1 MGAWLDVGIGAAQA
15 GVNTGLGMLSQLF
28 SSHLN
33 EKAAQRADL
42 RGRKLYHD
50 LNSPVAQVEQLKQAG
65 LSPALLYAKGGV
77 GGSAQAG
84 AQAAPATNQIG
95 NVFDLMQVKLMQAQI
110 KNIDADTQKKLS
122 DKGLVDEQILTEIE
136 KRGLTQL
143 QAKYQEV
150 LTQLANYEAQF
161 KASTIET
168 DIEQRKVELAKLAEE
183 YRKAYADAETANV
196 ESMVAS
202 GTANARIKQEMQAVL
217 KNDLE
222 IQAGK
227 MNLKLTEKQIEMIQQ
242 NIIEKHLTN
251 AWINIKNETDIAKI
265 KNDIQMELKRMNL
278 AEDQQTYDMCMGV
291 VDRFIDIIKPFG
303 KGKK

>member
-1 MGAWLDVGIGAAQA
+1 MGAWLDVGIGAANA
-15 GVNTGLGMLSQLF
+15 AVNTGFGMLSQYV
-28 SSHLN
+28 SSIMN
-33 EKAAQRADL
+33 ERAAQRADL
-42 RGRKLYHD
+42 RGRQLYHD
-50 LNSPVAQVEQLKQAG
+50 LNSPAAQVQQLKQAG

-77 GGSAQAG
+77 GGSAQSG
-84 AQAAPATNQIG
+84 AQAAPAQSQIG

-110 KNIDADTQKKLS
+110 RNIEADTQKKLS

-150 LTQLANYEAQF
+150 LTILANYETKF
-161 KASTIET
+161 KESTIET

-202 GTANARIKQEMQAVL
+202 GTAGARIKQEMQAVL

-222 IQAGK
+222 IQASK

-251 AWINIKNETDIAKI
+251 AWIDIKNEQDIAKI
-265 KNDIQMELKRMNL
+265 KNEIKIELERMDM
-278 AEDQQTYDMCMGV
+278 AQDQQTYDMCMGV
-291 VDRFIDIIKPFG
+291 FDRFISIIKPF
-303 KGKK
+303 KGAK